1 MDNFKIMIDSYLKN
15 NKGDINIFGKLII
28 VALIFSSIKIILGL
42 INRIIDKTLKL
53 DIDNPKINNNRA
65 TTIVSTLKKVIKYT
79 FMFIGIIM
87 SLELFNI
94 NTSSILATAG
104 IGGLAIGFGAQ
115 SLVKDIITGFFILLE
130 DQYSVG
136 DYVQISEMYG
146 IVEEL
151 GVRVTKLRSFSGDL
165 HIIPNGSIDIV
176 TNSSRGDMRALVV
189 VSISNEEDAERA
201 ISVLT
206 EALDVFKDNESIV
219 DGPTVLG
226 ISNIGEYNIDIN
238 IWAKTKSMEQWNI
251 ERQIRKT
258 AIEALQKAN
267 IRRPYPKRE
276 IIGGD
281 NK

>member
-1 MDNFKIMIDSYLKN
+1 MDNFKMMIDSYLKD

-28 VALIFSSIKIILGL
+28 VALIFLSIKIISSL
-42 INRIIDKTLKL
+42 INRIIDRTLKL
-53 DIDNPKINNNRA
+53 DMDNPRINNNRA

-146 IVEEL
+146 TVEEL
-151 GVRVTKLRSFSGDL
+151 GLRVTKLRSFSGDL

-206 EALDVFKDNESIV
+206 EALDIFKDNESIV
-219 DGPTVLG
+219 DGPSVLG

-281 NK
+281 NR